1 MRLITTTFAA
11 VLATSS
17 LALAGSPNRVWFQGS
32 DAIAMASATGQSAG
46 YAGLPAQA
54 DPNNLSAN
62 CPTCVPGGTADSNFG
77 AGVPNQIVTFLHPYT
92 NKAISVP
99 LTLPVGK
106 PRIVIQRS
114 RIIYD
119 YGLFKQKVVVNFF
132 PEGLVEV
139 VYRG

>member
-1 MRLITTTFAA
+1 MKFAIPTVVLGLVSCA
-11 VLATSS
+11 LAT
-17 LALAGSPNRVWFQGS
+17 AGSPNRVWFQGS
-32 DAIAMASATGQSAG
+32 DSVAMASATGQSAG
-46 YAGLPAQA
+46 YAGLPAA
-54 DPNNLSAN
+54 GDPNNLSAS

-92 NKAISVP
+92 NKAISIP

-106 PRIVIQRS
+106 PRVVVQRS
-114 RIIYD
+114 RVVYD
-119 YGLFKQKVVVNFF
+119 YGLFKQKVIVNFF